1 MGRWGKWV
9 AVFKRM
15 NLGWRLFSPLFCYPT
30 RKKVVFSRTNIV
42 LFLITIVFSRI
53 NIGMFVTNIVFSQRN
68 ISMFVTNIVFSQR
81 NIVLFVA
88 NIVFSQ
94 RNISMFV
101 TNIVFSQRNISLFV
115 REKSLFLAGTCLALM
130 VEAFYRERKGMAIK
144 QNGRVR
150 EEHGR

>member
-1 MGRWGKWV
+1 MGHWGKWV

-81 NIVLFVA
+81 NI
-88 NIVFSQ
+88 I
-94 RNISMFV
+94 
-101 TNIVFSQRNISLFV
+101 LFV
-115 REKSLFLAGTCLALM
+115 REKSLFLAGICPALI
-130 VEAFYRERKGMAIK
+130 VKASGGGRK
-144 QNGRVR
+144 V
-150 EEHGR
+150 